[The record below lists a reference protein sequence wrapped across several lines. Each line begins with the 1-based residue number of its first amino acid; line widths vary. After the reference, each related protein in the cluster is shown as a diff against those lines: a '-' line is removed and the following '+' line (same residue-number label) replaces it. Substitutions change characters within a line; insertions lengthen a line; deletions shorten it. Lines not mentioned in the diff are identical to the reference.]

1 MGKAATII
9 CLTKK
14 KNEYQKNNREAKRP
28 QYNNE

>member
-14 KNEYQKNNREAKRP
+14 KNEYQKNYREAKRS